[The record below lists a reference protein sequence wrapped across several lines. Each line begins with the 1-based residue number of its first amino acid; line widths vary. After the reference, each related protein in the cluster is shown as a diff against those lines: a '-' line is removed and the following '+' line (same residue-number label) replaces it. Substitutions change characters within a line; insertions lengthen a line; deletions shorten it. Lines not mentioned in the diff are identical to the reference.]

1 MAQYRYAAKIVSRGD
16 GDSAVAKAA
25 YNAREDIRDERT
37 GEMKR
42 HAKRIGLEFSGIF
55 APKNVPE
62 WAKDRARLWNAVE
75 RKEDESKRRATA
87 QLARSLEL
95 SLPHELNAEQRRQLV
110 RDFVREQFVRKGM
123 IADVA
128 IHRPHE
134 DGDQRNYH
142 AHILLTMREI
152 GYEGF
157 GDKVREW
164 NGKELNQ
171 QWRDKWAELGAR
183 YLEKAGFAKEAER
196 YSYAQYDLKKQRQIA
211 LERGDLEHAHA
222 LDREATKHMGPHVA
236 AMERKGVETE
246 RGKIQREEFT
256 ASRELTKLKRELDQ
270 VNAQLREA
278 ERSAARPAKSGGLKR
293 ELAEVD
299 NIIRNAD
306 PEQLKRAR
314 LKIEDNQAQKQIDDL
329 NRATRYNLKRDLD
342 EIDKTLR
349 HAGAAM
355 PRPEQPKSEP
365 RRTAPELRFKDAAHQ
380 ATRNAPAPNIPSALR
395 GGTADTKKVIRV
407 AHRALGK
414 GVNLLGDTV
423 SAFTKA
429 FESLFTPP
437 RTADTGADRGAE
449 QAQRERRPRS
459 CRRCGETDPF

>member
-1 MAQYRYAAKIVSRGD
+1 MAQYRFSPKIVSRGD
-16 GDSAVAKAA
+16 GDSVIAKAA

-55 APKNVPE
+55 APKNAPE

-75 RKEDESKRRATA
+75 RREDESKRRATA

-95 SLPHELNAEQRRQLV
+95 NLPHELNAEQRRQLV

-152 GYEGF
+152 GHDGF

-211 LERGDLEHAHA
+211 FERGDLEHAHA
-222 LDREATKHMGPHVA
+222 LDREATTHMGPHVA
-236 AMERKGVETE
+236 AMERRGIETE
-246 RGKIQREEFT
+246 RGKIQQQEFT
-256 ASRELTKLKRELDQ
+256 ASHELTKLKRELDQ
-270 VNAQLREA
+270 VNAQLRIEESRGA
-278 ERSAARPAKSGGLKR
+278 ERTEPRKPQR
-293 ELAEVD
+293 
-299 NIIRNAD
+299 D
-306 PEQLKRAR
+306 PQRVS
-314 LKIEDNQAQKQIDDL
+314 Q
-329 NRATRYNLKRDLD
+329 
-342 EIDKTLR
+342 
-349 HAGAAM
+349 
-355 PRPEQPKSEP
+355 PRPPEPK
-365 RRTAPELRFKDAAHQ
+365 RTAPELRFKDAAHQ
-380 ATRNAPAPNIPSALR
+380 ATRNTPAPNISSGIPSALR
-395 GGTADTKKVIRV
+395 GTADTKKVIRV

-414 GVNLLGDTV
+414 GVNLVGGTL

-429 FESLFTPP
+429 FESLFAPP
-437 RTADTGADRGAE
+437 APLTRAQIKEQNIRSENAARDHAEVAGKQVLFDVQQERIDNAARERADADQQREAEKWRKQQDRGG
-449 QAQRERRPRS
+449 RERER
-459 CRRCGETDPF
+459 